1 MFRLVS
7 VMGSRR
13 KKVRRGG
20 EGRGVVAAV
29 LAWADKHSASVQAH
43 SSTGAAGKEE
53 EEGED
58 LNIEPVP
65 FSPTAD

>member
-1 MFRLVS
+1 M
-7 VMGSRR
+7 
-13 KKVRRGG
+13 
-20 EGRGVVAAV
+20 

-65 FSPTAD
+65 FSPSDFIMLN